1 MVSGIGTYVTY
12 VMRSVADQPLQKGS
26 TKQRCTKISRLIA
39 QLGGHG
45 LIANV
50 KDARLYR
57 LIQVGSQTLFAEFV
71 FLPNRF
77 P

>member
-1 MVSGIGTYVTY
+1 
-12 VMRSVADQPLQKGS
+12 MRSIPYQLLQNGS
-26 TKQRCTKISRLIA
+26 AKRRCTKISRLMA
-39 QLGGHG
+39 KLGGHG
-45 LIANV
+45 LIAKV

-57 LIQVGSQTLFAEFV
+57 LTPVGSQTLFAEFM